1 MSMAVQQISSG
12 FVTMCNYA
20 YPILVSLASLVLY
33 KERFGRLKI
42 LASLFMLSGLFLCNS
57 GGAMTLY
64 GIFLGLGSAITFG
77 LYVFGQE
84 HSLMIEVEP
93 LKLFF
98 YNSLFGFIAAIVIA
112 TVTGKFMFV
121 TDIRTHVFM
130 FMGVRK
136 VGASKAAFLSVLE
149 PGLSFVWDIL
159 FFWYKIQYGKSV
171 RYGSYFHLFYNYGL

>member
-1 MSMAVQQISSG
+1 MQLRWDNDFIRYIS
-12 FVTMCNYA
+12 
-20 YPILVSLASLVLY
+20 
-33 KERFGRLKI
+33 RFGISNNFR
-42 LASLFMLSGLFLCNS
+42 
-57 GGAMTLY
+57 
-64 GIFLGLGSAITFG
+64 

-84 HSLMIEVEP
+84 HSPMIEVEP

-98 YNSLFGFIAAIVIA
+98 YNSLFGLIAAIGIA
-112 TVTGKFMFV
+112 TVTGQFMFV

-159 FFWYKIQYGKSV
+159 FFWYKIQYDKSV
-171 RYGSYFHLFYNYGL
+171 RYSSYFRLFYNYGL

>member
-1 MSMAVQQISSG
+1 
-12 FVTMCNYA
+12 MCNYA
-20 YPILVSLASLVLY
+20 YPILISLASLVLY

-42 LASLFMLSGLFLCNS
+42 LATLFMLSGLFLYNC
-57 GGAMTLY
+57 GGTMSLY
-64 GIFLGLGSAITFG
+64 GTFLGLGSAITFG

-84 HSLMIEVEP
+84 HSPMIEVEP

-98 YNSLFGFIAAIVIA
+98 YNSLFGFIAVIGIA

-159 FFWYKIQYGKSV
+159 FFWYKIKKIKNV
-171 RYGSYFHLFYNYGL
+171 YFTQVLGCNCKFL